1 MEEGHALYALAT
13 DGDRCSIGRH
23 VLLMALPSA
32 ALGRNALVPRGRSQR
47 VPGQWAG
54 SADAP
59 MVSVCN
65 GFNFWKT
72 D

>member
-1 MEEGHALYALAT
+1 LEEGHALYALAT
-13 DGDRCSIGRH
+13 DGGRCSIGRH
-23 VLLMALPSA
+23 VLLMELPSA
-32 ALGRNALVPRGRSQR
+32 VPRRNVLVPRGRSQR

>member
-1 MEEGHALYALAT
+1 LEEGHALYALAT

-32 ALGRNALVPRGRSQR
+32 VPRRNALVPWGRSQR
-47 VPGQWAG
+47 VPGQWTG